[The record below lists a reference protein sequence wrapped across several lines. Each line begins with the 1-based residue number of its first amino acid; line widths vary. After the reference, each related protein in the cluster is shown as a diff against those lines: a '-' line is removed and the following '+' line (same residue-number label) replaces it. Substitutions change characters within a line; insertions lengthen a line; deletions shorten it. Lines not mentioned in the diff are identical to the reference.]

1 VKVAAS
7 DSCVSNLYADALESR
22 ANARE
27 TVHSGL
33 LGSIATTL
41 RPSADLLMAA
51 ICTFLMYSLSGVA
64 LSLRQR
70 MIVSIAV
77 GVIAA
82 FSRIQQQESTISNL
96 NQIRETESVIRST
109 ALSQLIVLSINL
121 VLGIHLRAW
130 TYTLFLFAMA
140 SSTLAM
146 RVGITRLLRRV
157 HRAGYG
163 AAPVVIY
170 GHPDT
175 TKQIAAAMLRSPLCG
190 FHPAAMIH
198 DESVEA
204 VDCMFRVKDGFCN
217 SIPVSSEP
225 LTSANLNSF
234 QCNLLILAAPHLSH
248 DEITATA
255 DIARECGAPVGV
267 ISTASESEEPL
278 ERIEIDGL
286 HLVTRMRIFP
296 TWHSDLLKRAIDVS
310 GALFLMIAGLPLF
323 LFIAACIKLDTRG
336 PVLFMQKRVGRNGEL
351 FNIFKFRSM
360 RIGSSMY
367 ETSPTAP
374 ADPRITRVGRI
385 LRRAGLDETP
395 QLINVLLGQMSLV
408 GPRPEMPYLVEG
420 HIRRHRPR
428 LQAIPGITGLWQLST
443 DRAFPIHQNT
453 HYDLYYIRNRTC
465 WMDAAILL
473 HTVLFAMRG
482 GV

>member
-1 VKVAAS
+1 MAAS
-7 DSCVSNLYADALESR
+7 DSCVSNLYADAVESR
-22 ANARE
+22 VSARE
-27 TVHSGL
+27 AVHGGL
-33 LGSIATTL
+33 LGSIASKL

-51 ICTFLMYSLSGVA
+51 ICTFLVYSLSGVA

-70 MIVSIAV
+70 MIVGIAV
-77 GVIAA
+77 GMVAA
-82 FSRIQQQESTISNL
+82 FSRIQQQESSISNL

-121 VLGIHLRAW
+121 VLGIHLHAW

-146 RVGITRLLRRV
+146 RAAITRLLRRL
-157 HRAGYG
+157 HKAGYG
-163 AAPVVIY
+163 AASVLIY

-190 FHPAAMIH
+190 LHPAAMIH
-198 DESVEA
+198 DESIQA
-204 VDCMFRVKDGFCN
+204 ADCMFRVKDGFCN
-217 SIPVSSEP
+217 SIPISSGP
-225 LTSANLNSF
+225 LTSKNLTSVD
-234 QCNLLILAAPHLSH
+234 CNLLILAGPHMSK
-248 DEITATA
+248 DEIAATA
-255 DIARECGAPVGV
+255 DIAREHGAPVAV
-267 ISTASESEEPL
+267 LSATSDTDESL
-278 ERIEIDGL
+278 ERVEIDGL
-286 HLVTRMRIFP
+286 HLVTKVGLLP
-296 TWHSDLLKRAIDVS
+296 TCHSDLLKRAMDLS
-310 GALFLMIAGLPLF
+310 GALFLMIAGLPIF
-323 LFIAACIKLDTRG
+323 LFIAVCVKLDTRG

-360 RIGSSMY
+360 AVGSSIY
-367 ETSPTAP
+367 EPSPTAP
-374 ADPRITRVGRI
+374 SDPRITRVGRI
-385 LRRAGLDETP
+385 LRRTGFDETP

-408 GPRPEMPYLVEG
+408 GPRPEMPFLVER
-420 HIRRHRPR
+420 HIRQHRPR
-428 LQAIPGITGLWQLST
+428 LQATPGITGLWQLSI

-473 HTVLFAMRG
+473 HTLLFAMRG